1 MSASQTQADQLQ
13 TVENDSTKRIMV
25 VDLVRA
31 ISILSVMA
39 HHFGARPPEP
49 GESALYSAALN
60 FLNTFGNNSIM
71 GVSIFFIVSGFLIAR
86 INDLRYGSLF
96 QVDIRDFYIRRIA
109 RIWPLMF
116 LVLSIALYFVYFVN
130 THQIATPKPI
140 DAILSTNPANFDSW
154 FFLSIFTFT
163 TNILVQARPNVYGIQ
178 WTLLWSLSVEEQ
190 FYLFFPLVCRL
201 VRNEKLFLWVVAALI
216 VLGPIQR
223 YTSVTIG
230 PVPTALLSS
239 FGAFDLLAMGML
251 LFIMNKKTAAY
262 FARHPW
268 HATSL
273 NLAGFIIATIA
284 WVGTNRAIPI
294 QYALGQSVLGLGAFM
309 FLLGGL
315 SMRVYKRIPA
325 LLLAPGFLSY
335 GMYLYH
341 ALLLLFV
348 VGMTHTD
355 RLSAY
360 GQYVAATMG
369 IAGLCYFLYERPFN
383 KVIIRRFARK
393 RPES

>member
-1 MSASQTQADQLQ
+1 
-13 TVENDSTKRIMV
+13 MV

-49 GESALYSAALN
+49 GESALYAATLN
-60 FLNTFGNNSIM
+60 CLNVFGNNSIM

-86 INDLRYGSLF
+86 INDLRYGSMF
-96 QVDIRDFYIRRIA
+96 QVNVRDFYIRRIA
-109 RIWPLMF
+109 RIWPLLF

-140 DAILSTNPANFDSW
+140 DAILSTKPANFDGL

-163 TNILVQARPNVYGIQ
+163 TNMLVQARPDVYGIQ
-178 WTLLWSLSVEEQ
+178 WTILWSLAVEEQ
-190 FYLFFPLVCRL
+190 FYLFFPIVCRM
-201 VRNEKLFLWVVAALI
+201 VQNEKRFLWVIAVLI

-223 YTSVTIG
+223 YSSVTIG
-230 PVPTALLSS
+230 PVQTALLSS

-251 LFIMNKKTAAY
+251 LFVMHRKTAEY
-262 FARHPW
+262 FGKHQW
-268 HATSL
+268 HAIAL
-273 NLAGFIIATIA
+273 NLSGLIIATIA
-284 WVGTNRAIPI
+284 WIGTNRAIPV
-294 QYALGQSVLGLGAFM
+294 QYAMGQSILGLGAFM

-315 SMRVYKRIPA
+315 NMHCYKKIPA
-325 LLLAPGFLSY
+325 FLLAPGFLSY

-341 ALLLLFV
+341 PLLLLFV
-348 VGMTHTD
+348 VGMTRTD

-360 GQYVAATMG
+360 GLFALATMG
-369 IAGLCYFLYERPFN
+369 IAGLSYFLYERPFN
-383 KVIIRRFARK
+383 KVIIGRFAK
-393 RPES
+393 RLPAPWL